1 MKEFILLE
9 SNFNLKKIIKK
20 ISSSNIE
27 IVTFDYKSHKILENE
42 KISHRISENY
52 LSENDIEDIK
62 NESYSLTNWFQNEKI
77 SKLLTYENINI
88 GSLFYVEFHYFLLSF
103 LKKFLEI
110 HRIITSNNNAKFYCV
125 GSLAD
130 MTKQFSVEIEDIGD
144 ENNSSEFLYD
154 DIKIPLTNSFNL
166 NFSKKNFHRLK
177 KISDNQLSKL
187 LKSDDKSDDKS
198 NKIVFVEFDPIKYE
212 QMFLLSKEFPSEYFL
227 FNRRRPSVWNLKSY
241 SIIKNSKFTIPNFK
255 KILDEALKK
264 KVLQGKKIMIGNFN
278 EVLESNE
285 IFEDYFSI
293 ENKSFWKPLKG
304 NFTKLCKKRI
314 LDAIEEIEISN
325 EFLKKHDCASIV
337 VWSENGF
344 NEQIMI
350 SLAKKYKIPIIL
362 LQHGTYVDDLKAKD
376 FNIFSGILPIK
387 SDWFS
392 VWGKEMLEYS
402 KKCGISEKKII
413 VSGSPVHDKFLDNK
427 QLKNN
432 EYENCILL
440 APTAPRK
447 YYINGLIVEEIES
460 YEKIIEKICQVVLKT
475 KKQLIVKQHPQAHE
489 HDISNLIKKIDPSIK
504 ILKQGDIT
512 KIIEKCDAV
521 IQVGLSTVILEAQ
534 ALGKPA
540 ISIEVNY
547 EWALPQFIQKDQCLR
562 ITINDLEMHL
572 NKIINN
578 NEYKNEIIQKGF
590 SAINGNLANIGM
602 ASNLFLKFLEN
613 LSSK

>member
-1 MKEFILLE
+1 MKEFIFLE

-42 KISHRISENY
+42 KISHRISDNY
-52 LSENDIEDIK
+52 LSENDIEKIK
-62 NESYSLTNWFQNEKI
+62 NKSYSLTNWFQNEKI

-130 MTKQFSVEIEDIGD
+130 MTKQFSVETEDLGD
-144 ENNSSEFLYD
+144 ENNSTEFLD
-154 DIKIPLTNSFNL
+154 DNIKIQLTNSFNL

-187 LKSDDKSDDKS
+187 LKSDNKLHNQT

-264 KVLQGKKIMIGNFN
+264 KVSQGKKIMIGNFN

-293 ENKSFWKPLKG
+293 ENKSFWKPLKE
-304 NFTKLCKKRI
+304 NFSKLCQKRI

-325 EFLKKHDCASIV
+325 EFLKKQNFSSIV

-350 SLAKKYKIPIIL
+350 SLGKKYKIPIIL
-362 LQHGTYVDDLKAKD
+362 LQHGSYVDDLKAKD

-413 VSGSPVHDKFLDNK
+413 VSGSPAHDKFLDNK
-427 QLKNN
+427 QSKNQ
-432 EYENCILL
+432 EIENYILL
-440 APTAPRK
+440 VPTAPRR

-460 YEKIIEKICQVVLKT
+460 YEKIIKKICQVVLKT
-475 KKQLIVKQHPQAHE
+475 KKQLIIKQHPQTHE

-504 ILKQGDIT
+504 ILKQGDMT
-512 KIIEKCDAV
+512 KIIGSCDAV

-534 ALGKPA
+534 ALGKPT

-547 EWALPQFIQKDQCLR
+547 ETGLYQFIQKDQCLR

-590 SAINGNLANIGM
+590 SAIDGNLANIGM

>member
-27 IVTFDYKSHKILENE
+27 IITFDYKSHKILENE

-62 NESYSLTNWFQNEKI
+62 NKSYSLTNWFQNEKI

-130 MTKQFSVEIEDIGD
+130 MTKQFTVETEDLGD
-144 ENNSSEFLYD
+144 ENNSTEFLYD
-154 DIKIPLTNSFNL
+154 NIKIQLTNSFNL

-187 LKSDDKSDDKS
+187 LKSDNKLDNQT

-264 KVLQGKKIMIGNFN
+264 KVSQGKKIMIGNFN

-293 ENKSFWKPLKG
+293 ENKSFWKPLKE
-304 NFTKLCKKRI
+304 NFSKLCQKRI

-325 EFLKKHDCASIV
+325 EFLKKENFSSIV

-350 SLAKKYKIPIIL
+350 SLGKKYKIPIIL
-362 LQHGTYVDDLKAKD
+362 LQHGSYVDDLKAKD

-427 QLKNN
+427 QLKNQEIKN
-432 EYENCILL
+432 YILL
-440 APTAPRK
+440 VPTAPRR

-460 YEKIIEKICQVVLKT
+460 YEKIIKKICQVVLKT
-475 KKQLIVKQHPQAHE
+475 KKQLIVKLHPQTHE

-512 KIIEKCDAV
+512 KIIGSCDAV

-534 ALGKPA
+534 ALGKPT

-547 EWALPQFIQKDQCLR
+547 ETGLYQFIQKDQCLR

-590 SAINGNLANIGM
+590 SAIDGNLANMGM

>member
-20 ISSSNIE
+20 ISSSNVE
-27 IVTFDYKSHKILENE
+27 IITFDYNSHRILENK
-42 KISHRISENY
+42 KIGHKISENY

-62 NESYSLTNWFQNEKI
+62 NRSYSLTNWFQNEKI

-88 GSLFYVEFHYFLLSF
+88 GSLFYIEFHYFLLSF

-110 HRIITSNNNAKFYCV
+110 KRIISLNNNAKFYSI
-125 GSLAD
+125 GSLYN
-130 MTKQFSVEIEDIGD
+130 MIKQFSVETEDIGD
-144 ENNSSEFLYD
+144 ENNSTEFLYD
-154 DIKIPLTNSFNL
+154 NIKIPLTNSFNL

-212 QMFLLSKEFPSEYFL
+212 QMFLLSKKFPSEYFL

-264 KVLQGKKIMIGNFN
+264 KVSQGKKIMIGNFN
-278 EVLESNE
+278 KILESNE
-285 IFEDYFSI
+285 FFEDYFSI
-293 ENKSFWKPLKG
+293 ENKSFWKSLKE
-304 NFTKLCKKRI
+304 NFSKLCQKRI

-325 EFLKKHDCASIV
+325 EFLKK
-337 VWSENGF
+337 
-344 NEQIMI
+344 QIMI
-350 SLAKKYKIPIIL
+350 SLGKKYKIPIIL
-362 LQHGTYVDDLKAKD
+362 LQHGSYVDDLKAKD
-376 FNIFSGILPIK
+376 FNIFSGSLPIK

-413 VSGSPVHDKFLDNK
+413 ISGSPVHDKFLDNK
-427 QLKNN
+427 QLKNQ
-432 EYENCILL
+432 EIESYILL

-447 YYINGLIVEEIES
+447 YYINGLIIEEIEN
-460 YEKIIEKICQVVLKT
+460 YEKIIKKICQVVLKT
-475 KKQLIVKQHPQAHE
+475 KKQLIVKQHPQTHE

-534 ALGKPA
+534 ALGKPT
-540 ISIEVNY
+540 ISIEVSY
-547 EWALPQFIQKDQCLR
+547 ETGLPQFIKKNQCLR

-572 NKIINN
+572 NRIINN

-590 SAINGNLANIGM
+590 SAIDGNLANIGM
-602 ASNLFLKFLEN
+602 ASNIFLKFLEN

>member
-27 IVTFDYKSHKILENE
+27 IITFDYKSHKILKNE

-62 NESYSLTNWFQNEKI
+62 NKSYSLTNWFQNEKI

-110 HRIITSNNNAKFYCV
+110 QRIITLNDNAKFYCV

-144 ENNSSEFLYD
+144 ENNSTEFLYD

-187 LKSDDKSDDKS
+187 LKSDDKLDDKS
-198 NKIVFVEFDPIKYE
+198 NKIIFVEFDPIKYE
-212 QMFLLSKEFPSEYFL
+212 QMFLLSKEFPSQYFL
-227 FNRRRPSVWNLKSY
+227 FNRRRPSIWNLKSY
-241 SIIKNSKFTIPNFK
+241 SVIKNSKFTIPNFN
-255 KILDEALKK
+255 KIFDEILKK
-264 KVLQGKKIMIGNFN
+264 KISEGNRIMIENFDRILELN
-278 EVLESNE
+278 E
-285 IFEDYFSI
+285 FFDDYFSI
-293 ENKSFWKPLKG
+293 ENKSFWKPLKE

-362 LQHGTYVDDLKAKD
+362 LQHGSYVDDLKAYD
-376 FNIFSGILPIK
+376 FNIFSGLLPIK

-447 YYINGLIVEEIES
+447 YYINGLIVEEIEN
-460 YEKIIEKICQVVLKT
+460 YEKIIEEICQVVLKT

-521 IQVGLSTVILEAQ
+521 IQVGLSTAILEAQ

-547 EWALPQFIQKDQCLR
+547 EWALPQFIQKRSMLK
-562 ITINDLEMHL
+562 
-572 NKIINN
+572 NK
-578 NEYKNEIIQKGF
+578 Y
-590 SAINGNLANIGM
+590 
-602 ASNLFLKFLEN
+602 
-613 LSSK
+613 

>member
-27 IVTFDYKSHKILENE
+27 IITFDYKSHKILENE
-42 KISHRISENY
+42 KISHKISENY
-52 LSENDIEDIK
+52 LSENDIEEIK
-62 NESYSLTNWFQNEKI
+62 NKSYSLTNWFQNEKI

-130 MTKQFSVEIEDIGD
+130 MTKQFTVETEDLGD
-144 ENNSSEFLYD
+144 ENNSTEFLYD
-154 DIKIPLTNSFNL
+154 NIKIQLTNSFNL

-187 LKSDDKSDDKS
+187 LKSDNKLDNQT

-264 KVLQGKKIMIGNFN
+264 KVSQGKKIMIGNFN

-293 ENKSFWKPLKG
+293 ENKSFWKPLKE
-304 NFTKLCKKRI
+304 NFSKLCQKRI

-325 EFLKKHDCASIV
+325 EFLKKENFSSIV

-350 SLAKKYKIPIIL
+350 SLGKKYKIPIIL
-362 LQHGTYVDDLKAKD
+362 LQHGSYVDDLKAKD

-427 QLKNN
+427 QLKNQEIKN
-432 EYENCILL
+432 YILL
-440 APTAPRK
+440 VPTAPRR

-460 YEKIIEKICQVVLKT
+460 YEKIIKKICQVVLKT
-475 KKQLIVKQHPQAHE
+475 KKQLIVKLHPQTHE

-512 KIIEKCDAV
+512 KIIGSCDAV

-534 ALGKPA
+534 ALGKPT

-547 EWALPQFIQKDQCLR
+547 ETGLYQFIQKDQCLR

-590 SAINGNLANIGM
+590 SAIDGNLANMGM

>member
-20 ISSSNIE
+20 ISSSNVE
-27 IVTFDYKSHKILENE
+27 IITFDYNSHRILENK
-42 KISHRISENY
+42 KIGHKISENY

-62 NESYSLTNWFQNEKI
+62 NRSYSLTNWFQNEKI

-88 GSLFYVEFHYFLLSF
+88 GSLFYIEFHYFLLSF

-110 HRIITSNNNAKFYCV
+110 KRIISLNNNAKFYSI
-125 GSLAD
+125 GSLYN
-130 MTKQFSVEIEDIGD
+130 MIKQFSVETEDIGD
-144 ENNSSEFLYD
+144 ENNSTEFLYD
-154 DIKIPLTNSFNL
+154 NIKIPLTNSFNL

-212 QMFLLSKEFPSEYFL
+212 QMFLLSKKFPSEYFL

-264 KVLQGKKIMIGNFN
+264 KVSQGKKIMIGNFN
-278 EVLESNE
+278 KILESNE
-285 IFEDYFSI
+285 FFEDYFSI
-293 ENKSFWKPLKG
+293 ENKSFWKSLKE
-304 NFTKLCKKRI
+304 NFSKLCQKRI

-325 EFLKKHDCASIV
+325 EFLKKQYFSSII

-350 SLAKKYKIPIIL
+350 SLGKKYKIPIIL
-362 LQHGTYVDDLKAKD
+362 LQHGSYVDDLKAKD
-376 FNIFSGILPIK
+376 FNIFSGSLPIK

-413 VSGSPVHDKFLDNK
+413 ISGSPVHDKFLDNK
-427 QLKNN
+427 QLKNQ
-432 EYENCILL
+432 EIESYILL

-447 YYINGLIVEEIES
+447 YYINGLIIEEIEN
-460 YEKIIEKICQVVLKT
+460 YEKIIKKICQVVLKT
-475 KKQLIVKQHPQAHE
+475 KKQLIVKQHPQTHE

-534 ALGKPA
+534 ALGKPT
-540 ISIEVNY
+540 ISIEVSY
-547 EWALPQFIQKDQCLR
+547 ETGLPQFIKKNQCLR

-572 NKIINN
+572 NRIINN

-590 SAINGNLANIGM
+590 SAIDGNLANIGM
-602 ASNLFLKFLEN
+602 ASNIFLKFLEN

>member
-20 ISSSNIE
+20 ISSSNVE
-27 IVTFDYKSHKILENE
+27 IITFDYNSHRILENK
-42 KISHRISENY
+42 KIGHKISENY

-62 NESYSLTNWFQNEKI
+62 NRSYSLTNWFQNEKI

-88 GSLFYVEFHYFLLSF
+88 GSLFYIEFHYFLLSF

-110 HRIITSNNNAKFYCV
+110 KRIISLNNNAKFYSI
-125 GSLAD
+125 GSLYN
-130 MTKQFSVEIEDIGD
+130 MIKQFSVETEDIGD
-144 ENNSSEFLYD
+144 ENNSTEFLYD
-154 DIKIPLTNSFNL
+154 NIKIPLTNSFNL

-187 LKSDDKSDDKS
+187 LKSDNKLNNQT

-212 QMFLLSKEFPSEYFL
+212 QMFLLSKKFPSEYFL

-264 KVLQGKKIMIGNFN
+264 KVSQGKKIMIGNFN
-278 EVLESNE
+278 KILESNE
-285 IFEDYFSI
+285 FFEDYFSI
-293 ENKSFWKPLKG
+293 ENKSFWKSLKE
-304 NFTKLCKKRI
+304 NFSKLCQKRI

-325 EFLKKHDCASIV
+325 EFLKKQYFSSII

-350 SLAKKYKIPIIL
+350 SLGKKYKIPIIL
-362 LQHGTYVDDLKAKD
+362 LQHGSYVDDLKAKD
-376 FNIFSGILPIK
+376 FNIFSGSLPIK

-413 VSGSPVHDKFLDNK
+413 ISGSPVHDKFLDNK
-427 QLKNN
+427 QLKNQ
-432 EYENCILL
+432 EIENYILL

-447 YYINGLIVEEIES
+447 YYINGLIIEEIEN
-460 YEKIIEKICQVVLKT
+460 YEKIIKKICQVVLKT
-475 KKQLIVKQHPQAHE
+475 KKQLIVKQHPQTHE

-534 ALGKPA
+534 ALGKPT
-540 ISIEVNY
+540 ISIEVSY
-547 EWALPQFIQKDQCLR
+547 ETGLPQFIKKNQCLR

-572 NKIINN
+572 NRIINN

-590 SAINGNLANIGM
+590 SAIDGNLANIGM
-602 ASNLFLKFLEN
+602 ASNIFLKFLEN

>member
-27 IVTFDYKSHKILENE
+27 IITFDYKSHKILENE

-52 LSENDIEDIK
+52 LSENDIEEIK
-62 NESYSLTNWFQNEKI
+62 NKSYSLTNWFQNEKI

-130 MTKQFSVEIEDIGD
+130 MTKQFTVETEDLGD
-144 ENNSSEFLYD
+144 ENNSTEFLYD
-154 DIKIPLTNSFNL
+154 NIKIQLTDSFNL

-187 LKSDDKSDDKS
+187 LKSDNKLDNQT

-264 KVLQGKKIMIGNFN
+264 KVSQGKKIMIGNFN

-293 ENKSFWKPLKG
+293 ENKSFWKPLKE
-304 NFTKLCKKRI
+304 NFSKLCQKRI

-325 EFLKKHDCASIV
+325 EFLKKENFSSIV

-350 SLAKKYKIPIIL
+350 SLGKKYKIPIIL
-362 LQHGTYVDDLKAKD
+362 LQHGSYVDDLKAKD

-427 QLKNN
+427 QLKNQEIKN
-432 EYENCILL
+432 YILL
-440 APTAPRK
+440 VPTAPRR

-460 YEKIIEKICQVVLKT
+460 YEKIIKKICQVVLKT
-475 KKQLIVKQHPQAHE
+475 KKQLIVKLHPQTHE

-512 KIIEKCDAV
+512 KIIGSCDAV

-534 ALGKPA
+534 ALGKPT

-547 EWALPQFIQKDQCLR
+547 ETGLYQFIQKDQCLR

-590 SAINGNLANIGM
+590 SAIDGNLANMGM

>member
-27 IVTFDYKSHKILENE
+27 IITFDYKSHKILKNE

-62 NESYSLTNWFQNEKI
+62 NKSYSLTNWFQNEKI

-110 HRIITSNNNAKFYCV
+110 QRIITLNDNAKFYCV

-144 ENNSSEFLYD
+144 ENNSTEFLYD

-187 LKSDDKSDDKS
+187 LKSDDKLDDKS
-198 NKIVFVEFDPIKYE
+198 NKIIFVEFDPIKYE
-212 QMFLLSKEFPSEYFL
+212 QMFLLSKEFPSQYFL
-227 FNRRRPSVWNLKSY
+227 FNRRRPSIWNLKSY
-241 SIIKNSKFTIPNFK
+241 SVIKNSKFTIPNFN
-255 KILDEALKK
+255 KIFDEILKK
-264 KVLQGKKIMIGNFN
+264 KISEGNRIMIENFDRILELN
-278 EVLESNE
+278 E
-285 IFEDYFSI
+285 FFDDYFSI
-293 ENKSFWKPLKG
+293 ENKSFWKPLKE

-362 LQHGTYVDDLKAKD
+362 LQHGSYVDDLKAYD
-376 FNIFSGILPIK
+376 FNIFSGLLPIK

-447 YYINGLIVEEIES
+447 YYINGLIVEEIEN
-460 YEKIIEKICQVVLKT
+460 YEKIIEEICQVVLKT

-521 IQVGLSTVILEAQ
+521 IQVGLSTAILEAQ

-562 ITINDLEMHL
+562 ISINDLEMHL
-572 NKIINN
+572 NKIIDN
-578 NEYKNEIIQKGF
+578 NEYEKEIIQKGF
-590 SAINGNLANIGM
+590 SAVDSNLANIGM
-602 ASNLFLKFLEN
+602 ASKLFLKFLED

>member
-27 IVTFDYKSHKILENE
+27 IITFDYKSHKILENE

-52 LSENDIEDIK
+52 LSENDIEEIK
-62 NESYSLTNWFQNEKI
+62 NKSYSLTNWFQNEKI

-130 MTKQFSVEIEDIGD
+130 MTKQFTVETEDLGD
-144 ENNSSEFLYD
+144 ENNSTEFLYD
-154 DIKIPLTNSFNL
+154 NIKIQLTNSFNL

-187 LKSDDKSDDKS
+187 LKSDNKLDNQT

-264 KVLQGKKIMIGNFN
+264 KVSQGKKIMIGNFN

-293 ENKSFWKPLKG
+293 ENKSFWKPLKE
-304 NFTKLCKKRI
+304 NFSKLCQKRI

-325 EFLKKHDCASIV
+325 EFLKKENFSSIV

-350 SLAKKYKIPIIL
+350 SLGKKYKIPIIL
-362 LQHGTYVDDLKAKD
+362 LQHGSYVDDLKAKD

-427 QLKNN
+427 QLKNQEIKN
-432 EYENCILL
+432 YILL
-440 APTAPRK
+440 VPTAPRR

-460 YEKIIEKICQVVLKT
+460 YEKIIKKICQVVLKT
-475 KKQLIVKQHPQAHE
+475 KKQLIVKLHPQTHE

-512 KIIEKCDAV
+512 KIIGSCDAV

-534 ALGKPA
+534 ALGKPT

-547 EWALPQFIQKDQCLR
+547 ETGLYQFIQKDQCLR

-590 SAINGNLANIGM
+590 SAIDGNLANMGM

>member
-27 IVTFDYKSHKILENE
+27 IITFDYKSHKILENE

-52 LSENDIEDIK
+52 LSENDIEEIK
-62 NESYSLTNWFQNEKI
+62 NKSYSLTNWFQNEKI

-130 MTKQFSVEIEDIGD
+130 MTKQFTVETEDLGD
-144 ENNSSEFLYD
+144 ENNSTEFLYD
-154 DIKIPLTNSFNL
+154 NIKIQLTDSFNL

-187 LKSDDKSDDKS
+187 LKSDNKLDNQT

-264 KVLQGKKIMIGNFN
+264 KVSQGKKIMIGNFN

-293 ENKSFWKPLKG
+293 ENKSFWKPLKE
-304 NFTKLCKKRI
+304 NFSKLCQKRI

-325 EFLKKHDCASIV
+325 EFLKKENFSSIV

-362 LQHGTYVDDLKAKD
+362 LQHGSYVDDLKAKD

-427 QLKNN
+427 QLKNQEIKN
-432 EYENCILL
+432 YILL
-440 APTAPRK
+440 VPTAPRR

-460 YEKIIEKICQVVLKT
+460 YEKIIKKICQVVLKT
-475 KKQLIVKQHPQAHE
+475 KKQLIVKLHPQTHE

-512 KIIEKCDAV
+512 KIIGSCDAV

-534 ALGKPA
+534 ALGKPT

-547 EWALPQFIQKDQCLR
+547 ETGLYQFIQKDQCLR

-590 SAINGNLANIGM
+590 SAIDGNLANMGM